1 MAVNYKIEGGFDF
14 YAALAPSDEDDV
26 NSIDGDALS
35 DDKLCQITAEP
46 LDDFAVFLPCG
57 HSFNYLPL
65 HREIK
70 SQKSSG
76 YQSLSDSR
84 LRHNQ
89 FKCPYCRRVYDK
101 LLPYIPIE
109 GIAPTQGVSTTKPLQ
124 CLNVFPCKHL
134 ITRGKNAGCAC
145 GRPSLC
151 PKKAFLCSQ
160 HAIKKETGRRCKA
173 ILKTGK
179 NKGQACGARCI
190 STYCKRHTP
199 KN

>member
-1 MAVNYKIEGGFDF
+1 
-14 YAALAPSDEDDV
+14 
-26 NSIDGDALS
+26 
-35 DDKLCQITAEP
+35 LCQITAEP
-46 LDDFAVFLPCG
+46 LDEFAVVLPCG
-57 HSFNYLPL
+57 HSFNYLAL

-101 LLPYIPIE
+101 LLPYLPV
-109 GIAPTQGVSTTKPLQ
+109 GGVVPTHGVSTAKPLAS
-124 CLNVFPCKHL
+124 LNVFPCRHL
-134 ITRGKNAGCAC
+134 LTRGKNAGSAC

-151 PKKAFLCSQ
+151 PKKSFLCSQ
-160 HAIKKETGRRCKA
+160 HAIKKDTGRTCQA
-173 ILKTGK
+173 ILKSGK
-179 NKGQACGARCI
+179 RKGQTCGARCF
-190 STYCKRHTP
+190 SNYCKRHTP